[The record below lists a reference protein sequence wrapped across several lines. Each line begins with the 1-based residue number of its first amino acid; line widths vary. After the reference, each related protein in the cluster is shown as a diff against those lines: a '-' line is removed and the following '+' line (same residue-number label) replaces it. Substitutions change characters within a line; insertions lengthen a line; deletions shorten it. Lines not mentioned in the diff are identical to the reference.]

1 MSRPAGI
8 RSNSS
13 PFVRPAK
20 KWPEGKK
27 VMISDQVMEE
37 EPGVYSN
44 LQLEVREEQT
54 EYHQLLVELQIAQR
68 EGRRSKVQKLRRA
81 INKSIELQLYLQNL
95 AWCTSCRSSSGNCHC
110 DDPDYVP
117 PVREEIVFPKQEVKE
132 VKIRVF
138 SSSGHELL

>member
-8 RSNSS
+8 RSHGS

-27 VMISDQVMEE
+27 VNISDKVFEE
-37 EPGVYSN
+37 EPGIYRN
-44 LQLEVREEQT
+44 LQFEIRDEQN
-54 EYHQLLVELQIAQR
+54 EYHRLLRELQIAER
-68 EGRRSKVQKLRRA
+68 EGKRSRAQKLRRE
-81 INKSIELQLYLQNL
+81 INHSIELQLYLQNL
-95 AWCTSCRSSSGNCHC
+95 AWCSSCRSSSGNCHC

-132 VKIRVF
+132 VKIRVL
-138 SSSGHELL
+138 SSAGHEIL